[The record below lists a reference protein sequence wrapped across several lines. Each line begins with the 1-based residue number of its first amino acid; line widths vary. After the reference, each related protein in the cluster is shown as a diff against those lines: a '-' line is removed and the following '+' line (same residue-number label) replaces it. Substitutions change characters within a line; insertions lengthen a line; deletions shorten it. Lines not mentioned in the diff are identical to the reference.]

1 MNRSRKFQDEL
12 TGPSRV
18 QKNNVGNLLPKTPF
32 EISNGGVYR
41 QLIRC
46 GKKACKCARG
56 DMHEAHYFMSRC
68 YGRQT
73 KIYVPKSKVHS
84 MNELV
89 AEARYLRRRTQ
100 QALLN
105 ADKEIKRLRDEL
117 REIKNLGE
125 LIEFVKYT
133 PDLRSKI

>member
-1 MNRSRKFQDEL
+1 
-12 TGPSRV
+12 
-18 QKNNVGNLLPKTPF
+18 
-32 EISNGGVYR
+32 
-41 QLIRC
+41 
-46 GKKACKCARG
+46 
-56 DMHEAHYFMSRC
+56 MHEAHYFMSRC